1 MKRFTTTMLATVFAL
16 AAGTL
21 AAQDNPR
28 PNHPQDRPPDTSQP
42 SASQY
47 AEGAGTFQGT
57 ISQIDQSGQTF
68 TLRDASGKEVTIS
81 FDASTRVTGG
91 DTSQSQSSSSS
102 GSSMSGLKVGDEVV
116 VSTTSKGSKNLATS
130 VQVKPKKS
138 SS

>member
-47 AEGAGTFQGT
+47 AEGAGTYQGT

-81 FDASTRVTGG
+81 FDASTRVTGAEAG
-91 DTSQSQSSSSS
+91 QGETSSS
-102 GSSMSGLKVGDEVV
+102 SSMSGLKVGDEVV
-116 VSTTSKGSKNLATS
+116 VSTTSKGSKNVATS